1 MEMLEEKIRELYR
14 IAAELE
20 EKYPGRRFTPDGHLV
35 GSIGEV
41 YAAEK
46 YGLTL
51 LETGSEKHDA
61 CSADGRLIQIKITQ
75 TDRISIYSEPD
86 YYPLRTVFGK
96 LKRIVEISD
105 RDWLFQYDVL
115 EDFYRIARFSFG
127 AITVE
132 ECKESVSTNI
142 GKILF
147 VIVDKDNCS

>member
-1 MEMLEEKIRELYR
+1 MLEEKIRELYR

-75 TDRISIYSEPD
+75 TDRVSIYSEPD
-86 YYPLRTVFGK
+86 YLIVMKMKHDGTIEEVYNGKGSAPWENAGKVQKNGQRSISLRK
-96 LKRIVEISD
+96 LVS
-105 RDWLFQYDVL
+105 LNAAVSS
-115 EDFYRIARFSFG
+115 EDIIRKMEKNS
-127 AITVE
+127 E
-132 ECKESVSTNI
+132 
-142 GKILF
+142 
-147 VIVDKDNCS
+147 